1 MLAVTEIRRLGLYG
15 LTDSEI
21 TRYKQAVM
29 AEIAQSSAQSEQRS
43 NEEVLNE
50 VIQSA
55 MQVCSNYVVYC
66 WCILSKN
73 LNFAP

>member
-21 TRYKQAVM
+21 TRYKQAVL
-29 AEIAQSSAQSEQRS
+29 AETAQCSAQSEQRN

-50 VIQSA
+50 VVQHLI
-55 MQVCSNYVVYC
+55 
-66 WCILSKN
+66 CICDHL
-73 LNFAP
+73 